1 MLFLS
6 MNYIKKLSR
15 FIIPY
20 KRYGI
25 LNIISN
31 IFYALFSTLAMVSL
45 MPMINVLF
53 GEGKKVTVKPE
64 YKGFTDLKEYL
75 ESSMNYFITSTSD
88 EFGPQRSLLY
98 MIILIISL
106 FLLKNLFNY
115 LGLYL
120 KFCHFRIPF
129 FQFQSGF

>member
-1 MLFLS
+1 MDYL
-6 MNYIKKLSR
+6 KKLAR

-53 GEGKKVTVKPE
+53 GEDEKVTIKPV
-64 YKGFTDLKEYL
+64 YNGLTDIKDYL
-75 ESSMNYFITSTSD
+75 GNSINYLITSTS
-88 EFGPQRSLLY
+88 EQYGAQRSLLY
-98 MIILIISL
+98 MIILRLKKTSL
-106 FLLKNLFNY
+106 TLPV
-115 LGLYL
+115 
-120 KFCHFRIPF
+120 CTA
-129 FQFQSGF
+129 